1 MKSVQAIWRFIS
13 SSWLIAAP
21 LIILFILFVG
31 APIFLAI
38 IHAIAGRVA
47 GPDAADTLLM
57 DVVTWTWIAVLV
69 LTPLGLAAYGAVRL
83 ARWLM
88 RKRAP

>member
-21 LIILFILFVG
+21 LIILFFLFVG
-31 APIFLAI
+31 APIVLAT
-38 IHAIAGRVA
+38 IHAIAARVA

-69 LTPLGLAAYGAVRL
+69 LTPLGLAVYGAVRL
-83 ARWLM
+83 TRWLM
-88 RKRAP
+88 REKAP